1 MILLVESSRLKSY
14 KSFGLQFNSRIFFPE
29 LEEVKLITNPDV
41 TIEVSDLT
49 SLWQKEGNERKFV
62 VKQGRV
68 LFKIEDTGIF
78 CVEEGERVVVS
89 PLGKANVDKMR
100 LYILGSCM
108 GAILLQRKILA
119 LHGSAIAINGKAYA
133 IVGDSGAGK
142 STLAA
147 SFIANGYK
155 ILSDDV
161 IPVSL
166 SNQIPIVTPS
176 YPQQKLWSRSLEKFG
191 MNKKEFNPLFERE
204 DKYAIPVNKHF
215 YNDALPLGGI
225 IELSKSECD
234 QVELSTIRSLQAI
247 HTLFNHT
254 YRNFFVPRL
263 GLIEWHF
270 KITSQISG
278 QVPCYHI
285 DRPTSQFTAGEIRDL
300 ILFTIKKGEKLHA

>member
-1 MILLVESSRLKSY
+1 MLLGIYPTQKSY
-14 KSFGLQFNSRIFFPE
+14 KSFGLQLTSCIYFPE
-29 LEEVKLITNPDV
+29 LEEVRLTTNADV
-41 TIEVSDLT
+41 SIEISDLT
-49 SLWQKEGNERKFV
+49 KLWQEEGNEGKFV

-78 CVEEGERVVVS
+78 CIEEGERVVVS
-89 PLGKANVDKMR
+89 PLGKENVDKMR

-119 LHGSAIAINGKAYA
+119 LHGSAIAIDGKAYA

-166 SNQIPIVTPS
+166 SNQFPIVIPS
-176 YPQQKLWSRSLEKFG
+176 YPQQKLWSKSLEKFG
-191 MNKKEFNPLFERE
+191 IDKREFNPLFERE

-263 GLIEWHF
+263 GLMEWHF

-278 QVPCYHI
+278 RVPCYRI
-285 DRPTSQFTAGEIRDL
+285 NRPTSQFTAGEIRDL
-300 ILFTIKKGEKLHA
+300 ILSTIKKGEKLHA